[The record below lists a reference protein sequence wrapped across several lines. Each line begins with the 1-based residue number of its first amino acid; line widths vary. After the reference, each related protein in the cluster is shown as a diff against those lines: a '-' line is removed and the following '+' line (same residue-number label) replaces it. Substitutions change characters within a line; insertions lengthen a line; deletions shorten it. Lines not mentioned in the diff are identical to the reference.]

1 MAHFVFFLKA
11 CVNRCMY
18 TPQKVDV
25 SHDAFI
31 VLGTKIEDILN
42 HRGINTRV
50 YFDIGRVTE
59 ALLLQIDQ
67 DDHDLSIILITEHNE
82 VPVESSCPTI
92 LPYYDAL
99 RSRLNDMA
107 SRKKIVL
114 ISGIRNDE
122 LDGSSTPNIHRIWL
136 PYSAMLYQHKAYDNI
151 DIVRAKN
158 FSSTKHWVSL
168 NRCHNHHRLM
178 MAMVLL
184 GYDLGLSLDEKKDTG
199 RLHISPAP
207 LNKVNSWKEYY
218 GTDIKVTVHQD
229 NVLSRGFKKFK
240 NGLNGGQPDGAALGL
255 TFATLP
261 ENFDQR
267 LRHLYADTVIEIVNG
282 TTFYNPAGYNY
293 CEKILN
299 PILGLN
305 LPLFACNVG
314 TVQGMR
320 LQGFDVFDDVLN
332 HSYDTVSDP
341 IERMFTL
348 VESNLELLRNRD
360 LARQCWV
367 KCLPRLLK
375 NVEVAREM
383 LPRATESVLKDL
395 DVYVQKTFNAQILVE
410 ALVDPGSRV

>member
-1 MAHFVFFLKA
+1 MYIPRKIDVTHDVFVE
-11 CVNRCMY
+11 
-18 TPQKVDV
+18 
-25 SHDAFI
+25 
-31 VLGTKIEDILN
+31 LGTNIEDLLN
-42 HRGINTRV
+42 HKGIDAGV
-50 YFDIGRVTE
+50 YFDIGKITE
-59 ALLLQIDQ
+59 SLVSQIDQ
-67 DDHDLSIILITEHNE
+67 DDHDLSILIITEHNE
-82 VPVESSCPTI
+82 VPVETSSPTI

-99 RSRLNDMA
+99 RCRLNDMA
-107 SRKKIVL
+107 SRKKIVF

-122 LDGSSTPNIHRIWL
+122 LDGSPTPNIHRIWL
-136 PYSAMLYQHKAYDNI
+136 PYTGMLYQHKAYENI

-168 NRCHNHHRLM
+168 NRCYNHHRLM

-184 GYDLGLSLDEKKDTG
+184 GHNLGLSLDVKKDTG

-207 LNKVNSWKEYY
+207 LDHAKTWKEYY
-218 GTDIKVTVHQD
+218 GADANVTAYQD
-229 NVLSRGFKKFK
+229 SVLNQGFKKFK
-240 NGLNGGQPDGAALGL
+240 SGLNGGQPDGPALGEL
-255 TFATLP
+255 FATLP
-261 ENFDQR
+261 ENFNQR
-267 LRHLYADTVIEIVNG
+267 LRYLYTDTVIEIVNG

-293 CEKILN
+293 CEKVLN
-299 PILGLN
+299 VILGLN

-395 DVYVQKTFNAQILVE
+395 DVYVQKTFNARILEE
-410 ALVDPGSRV
+410 ALDDPGSRV